1 MDSVAQGVVLV
12 FYGIAVVAFVGAVLA
27 AMLGI
32 FIWSAIDIFHR
43 EDLGIGKLVWLL
55 VILALP
61 LIGVA
66 IYWLSRPVYG
76 DQPHHHYT

>member
-1 MDSVAQGVVLV
+1 VFLV

-27 AMLGI
+27 AILGL

-43 EDLGIGKLVWLL
+43 DDLGIGKLLWLI
-55 VILALP
+55 VIFTLP

-66 IYWLSRPVYG
+66 VYWLSRPVF
-76 DQPHHHYT
+76 DRQPRHHLV